1 MARCLGFVE
10 GQGDDAPV
18 TTSIGPVR
26 LVDYLPTR
34 VLEVVIHTLDVAEA
48 AGVAFDPGDGGLTF
62 SLALLGEIAVQHG
75 DGAALALAISGRR
88 SLGEGYNVLG

>member
-48 AGVAFDPGDGGLTF
+48 AGLTLEPREGGLTF

-75 DGAALALAISGRR
+75 DGAVLALAISGRR
-88 SLGEGYNVLG
+88 APGEAYNVLG